1 MKKTNYSSNLIIT
14 NSCQVGKMLRIMI
27 LGILLLCL
35 SIFFL
40 SEESYAKANEI
51 SNKEY
56 VQVCEE
62 ALKIIAPINKE
73 KLEVEIGNIYNVVD
87 IEGNLDGYSLGYYV
101 NNNPY
106 GYAIYSIDSSNIREF
121 VFYPGVENLYT

>member
-87 IEGNLDGYSLGYYV
+87 IEGNLDGY
-101 NNNPY
+101 
-106 GYAIYSIDSSNIREF
+106 
-121 VFYPGVENLYT
+121 